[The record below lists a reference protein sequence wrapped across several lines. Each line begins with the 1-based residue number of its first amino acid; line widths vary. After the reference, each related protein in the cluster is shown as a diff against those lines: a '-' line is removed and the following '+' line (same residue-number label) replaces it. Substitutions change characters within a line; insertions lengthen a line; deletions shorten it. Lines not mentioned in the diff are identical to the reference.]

1 MEIER
6 KWMVKGWPQGLVPAA
21 EYEME
26 QGYLSVRPTVRI
38 RKEAKTGGETE
49 YILCFKGK
57 GGLARREIE
66 TPISPELFAQLG
78 ELIGWPLI
86 PQLRRDYPRP
96 GGLKLEVSRVD
107 EGAPTEFWYAEVE
120 FESEAAALSWQPAQ
134 AGLEGYLRD
143 EVTGQPGQSM
153 GEYWMETWG
162 AAKG

>member
-1 MEIER
+1 MDIER
-6 KWMVKGWPQGLVPAA
+6 KWMVKGWPQGLVPGA

-26 QGYLSVRPTVRI
+26 QGYLSERPTVRI
-38 RKEAKTGGETE
+38 RKEAKSGGETE
-49 YILCFKGK
+49 SLLCVKGK
-57 GGLARREIE
+57 GGLV
-66 TPISPELFAQLG
+66 
-78 ELIGWPLI
+78 GWPLI
-86 PQLRRDYPRP
+86 PKLRRDYPLP

-134 AGLEGYLRD
+134 AGLEEYLRD

-153 GEYWMETWG
+153 GEYGRETRG